1 LTRAQLPEVTS
12 QAGKRARLGRILF
25 RAGLGNGTAMLLPYD
40 HGLEHGPQDFF
51 ANPQAADPRY
61 IIRLAEEAGFNG
73 IAMQIGMAERF
84 TSCFSGEVPLVL
96 KLNGKTNIP
105 HDDSPVSPVNAT
117 VEDAVR
123 LGAEAVGYTL
133 YVGSPGQ
140 VSDLV
145 QLRQVRQDAMR
156 FGMPLIIWAYPRGSA
171 IDAKGGRDSLYAI
184 DYAART
190 ASELGADVVKINFPK
205 LGSGPPGSQYPD
217 GWSAQDAMNQIV
229 RSATGSLVLC
239 SGGAMDSAEAVLE
252 KARVTMEAG
261 GTGIIFGRNM
271 WQRDHADGLRFAA
284 RLRELL
290 ERYPAGG
297 APALSAGEL
306 PAPSGQPR

>member
-205 LGSGPPGSQYPD
+205 LGSGPAGSQYPD

>member
-1 LTRAQLPEVTS
+1 LTRVQLPEVTS
-12 QAGKRARLGRILF
+12 QAGKRARLRRILF
-25 RAGLGNGTAMLLPYD
+25 RAGLCNGTAMLLPYD

-84 TSCFSGEVPLVL
+84 TSYFSGEVPLVL

-105 HDDSPVSPVNAT
+105 HDDGPVSPVNAT

-133 YVGSPGQ
+133 YAGSPGQ
-140 VSDLV
+140 VSDLA

-156 FGMPLIIWAYPRGSA
+156 LGMPLIIWAYPRGSA

-205 LGSGPPGSQYPD
+205 LDSGPAGSQYPD
-217 GWSAQDAMNQIV
+217 RWSAQDAMNQIV
-229 RSATGSLVLC
+229 RSATGSLILC
-239 SGGAMDSAEAVLE
+239 SGGAMDSAETVLE

-290 ERYPAGG
+290 ERYPAGP

>member
-145 QLRQVRQDAMR
+145 QLRQVRQDATR

-205 LGSGPPGSQYPD
+205 LGSGPAGSQYPD

>member
-12 QAGKRARLGRILF
+12 QAGKRARLARILF

-84 TSCFSGEVPLVL
+84 TSYFSGEVPLVL

-105 HDDSPVSPVNAT
+105 HDDGPVSPVNAT

-140 VSDLV
+140 VSDLA

-205 LGSGPPGSQYPD
+205 LDSGPAGSQYPD

-290 ERYPAGG
+290 ERYPAGS
-297 APALSAGEL
+297 ASAVSAGEL
-306 PAPSGQPR
+306 PAPSGQPG